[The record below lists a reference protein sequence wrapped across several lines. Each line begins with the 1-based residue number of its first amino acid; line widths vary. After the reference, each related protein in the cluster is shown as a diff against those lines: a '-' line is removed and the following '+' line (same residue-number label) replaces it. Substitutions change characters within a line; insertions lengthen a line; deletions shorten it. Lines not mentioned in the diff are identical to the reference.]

1 MFWRVLGQLLRASRG
16 RLAVALI
23 ALASGAAVTTALVNL
38 NLDAERKLSTEFRTL
53 GANVVILPSRSAA
66 DSTEADESRLT
77 SEFRPKYLAERSS
90 ALFHWSPESPA
101 DDPLASP
108 TVSEDVMDRLA
119 AISGLDKSRVAPF
132 VYVIA
137 TFSLRPGASATRQPV
152 ILAGT
157 WLDRASLL
165 APWWK
170 ITGTPITN
178 RNDVEHCLVGR
189 DTAHQLGLAPDSRLS
204 LRYTDRSGTR
214 TIDLIVSG
222 VIDSGGQEDSQV
234 FANLQVV
241 QKLAGLD
248 GHVGLVQMS
257 IPGTSQEVKVA
268 ITRISAAM
276 PDVEVRPVPQI
287 AQAEASLLP
296 RIRGLI
302 FFMVALI
309 LVLTTLCVFASMAAL
324 AMERRRDVGL
334 MKAIGGSISSIVR
347 IFLTE
352 AAVLGLAGA
361 LIGYVGGIF
370 LSRWIGE
377 RAFHVAISARPEV
390 LPIVVALM
398 VGVSLAGALPLRL
411 LGRVR
416 PAEILRGE

>member
-1 MFWRVLGQLLRASRG
+1 MFWRILGQLFSASRG
-16 RLAVALI
+16 RLAVALL
-23 ALASGAAVTTALVNL
+23 ALASGAAVTTALINL
-38 NLDAERKLSTEFRTL
+38 NLDAERKVSGEFRVL
-53 GANVVILPSRSAA
+53 GASAVMVPNPLKVASLATPSATRTGGFTIPSDNA
-66 DSTEADESRLT
+66 S
-77 SEFRPKYLAERSS
+77 SS
-90 ALFHWSPESPA
+90 ALLSESIMK
-101 DDPLASP
+101 PLGWFSEGNGVVVTPFLYIAG
-108 TVSEDVMDRLA
+108 TVSAGEA
-119 AISGLDKSRVAPF
+119 E
-132 VYVIA
+132 
-137 TFSLRPGASATRQPV
+137 QPV
-152 ILAGT
+152 IIVGT
-157 WLDRASLL
+157 SVVDSVDF

-170 ITGTPITN
+170 ITGQSIPDI
-178 RNDVEHCLVGR
+178 NDSTHCLIGVNVAR
-189 DTAHQLGLAPDSRLS
+189 QFKLAPGSQITVRYAAPSGDRARS
-204 LRYTDRSGTR
+204 L
-214 TIDLIVSG
+214 TIAGIVN
-222 VIDSGGQEDSQV
+222 SGGQEDSQIIV
-234 FANLQVV
+234 NLNVV
-241 QKLAGLD
+241 QKLAGLE
-248 GHVGLVQMS
+248 GRIGS
-257 IPGTSQEVKVA
+257 IALESGGPPEKTAWMVA
-268 ITRISAAM
+268 TLSSDFA
-276 PDVEVRPVPQI
+276 DVDVRPVPQI

-334 MKAIGGSISSIVR
+334 MKAIGGSISRIVN

-352 AAVLGLAGA
+352 AAALGLAGA
-361 LIGYVGGIF
+361 LIGYVAGIF